1 MVEKELPEEVY
12 KLTPEE
18 EALVLEGLADYKAGR
33 MYSEEEVRDAI
44 REARKTW
51 SQKDPKTA

>member
-1 MVEKELPEEVY
+1 MVENELPEDIY

-33 MYSEEEVRDAI
+33 MYSEQEVRDAI

-51 SQKDPKTA
+51 SQKDSKTA